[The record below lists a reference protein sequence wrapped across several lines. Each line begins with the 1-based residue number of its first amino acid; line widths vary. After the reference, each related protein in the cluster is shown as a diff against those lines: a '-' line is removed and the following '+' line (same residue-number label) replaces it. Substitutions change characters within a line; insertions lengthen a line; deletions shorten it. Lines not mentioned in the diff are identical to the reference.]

1 MSTYITRKCPYCNKA
16 LEFMNRSEFYD
27 YNRKIGLPICRCPY
41 CNQLYK
47 TGLKLYYQ
55 MSADEKSKLSLNKI
69 MTTISAIFSIW
80 ALIFIISIFIFNNIV
95 EDYIFNIFAITIII
109 SIPLGILLGIKKYIE
124 IKNIGIEEYNLDNE
138 LIVFNKLSKCE
149 ICEKYFPEE
158 ALKKGCCPE
167 CYKDVIKRLNKK

>member
-55 MSADEKSKLSLNKI
+55 MSPDEKSKLSLNKI
-69 MTTISAIFSIW
+69 MTTVSAIFSIW
-80 ALIFIISIFIFNNIV
+80 ALIFIISIFIFN
-95 EDYIFNIFAITIII
+95 D
-109 SIPLGILLGIKKYIE
+109 ILH
-124 IKNIGIEEYNLDNE
+124 
-138 LIVFNKLSKCE
+138 
-149 ICEKYFPEE
+149 YFS
-158 ALKKGCCPE
+158 L
-167 CYKDVIKRLNKK
+167 